1 MYNIIGKNVWD
12 IKDNQTTP
20 EHIFKS
26 RRQVLQNLAGGS
38 IALAGLASLPTAV
51 FGNANSFYPA
61 TNNSRYKVNREITEE
76 KLATTYTNFY
86 EFGSSKNIWRR
97 AALLKT
103 EPWMLTIDGLVEKP
117 VTIDIRDLLKKVG
130 GIEERVYRFRC
141 VEAWSMTV
149 PWSGFALNK
158 ILSLVKPKT
167 SAKFLRFETFFDPD
181 VAPGQKQKWYP
192 WPYVEGITIDEAKN
206 DLSFLATGIYGKKM
220 PNQNGA
226 PLRLVLPWKYGF
238 KSIKSLV
245 KISFVDKKPMGMW
258 EKIAPLEY
266 GFWANVN
273 PNVPHPRWSQT
284 TEQQLGVDGRVPTM
298 IYNGYG
304 SQVAN
309 MYNALE
315 PTLKNALFR

>member
-26 RRQVLQNLAGGS
+26 RRQVLQNLAEGS

-51 FGNANSFYPA
+51 FGNTNSFYPA
-61 TNNSRYKVNREITEE
+61 TNNSLYKVNREITEE

-103 EPWMLTIDGLVEKP
+103 KPWMLTIDGLVEKP

-206 DLSFLATGIYGKKM
+206 DLSFFATGIYGKEM

-273 PNVPHPRWSQT
+273 PNVSHPRWSQT
-284 TEQQLGVDGRVPTM
+284 TEQQLGVDGRVPTI

>member
-51 FGNANSFYPA
+51 FGNTNSFYPA
-61 TNNSRYKVNREITEE
+61 TNNSLYKVNREITEE

-103 EPWMLTIDGLVEKP
+103 KPWMLTIDGLVEKP

-158 ILSLVKPKT
+158 ILSLVKPKA
-167 SAKFLRFETFFDPD
+167 SANFLRFETFFDPD

-273 PNVPHPRWSQT
+273 PNVSHPRWSQT

-309 MYNALE
+309 MYNALK

>member
-1 MYNIIGKNVWD
+1 MYNIIRKNVWD
-12 IKDNQTTP
+12 IKDNQITP

-51 FGNANSFYPA
+51 FGNTNSFYQA
-61 TNNSRYKVNREITEE
+61 TNNSLYKVKRDITEE

-103 EPWMLTIDGLVEKP
+103 KPWMLTIDGLVEKP

-245 KISFVDKKPMGMW
+245 KISFVDKIPMGMW

-273 PNVPHPRWSQT
+273 PNVSHPRWSQT

-315 PTLKNALFR
+315 PNLKNALFR

>member
-38 IALAGLASLPTAV
+38 IALASLASLPTAV

-61 TNNSRYKVNREITEE
+61 TNNGRYKVNREITEE

-103 EPWMLTIDGLVEKP
+103 KPWMLTIDGLVEKP
-117 VTIDIRDLLKKVG
+117 VTIDTRELLKKVG

-273 PNVPHPRWSQT
+273 PNVSHPRWSQT
-284 TEQQLGVDGRVPTM
+284 TEQQLGVNGKIPTM

>member
-1 MYNIIGKNVWD
+1 
-12 IKDNQTTP
+12 
-20 EHIFKS
+20 
-26 RRQVLQNLAGGS
+26 LAGGS
-38 IALAGLASLPTAV
+38 IALAGLASFPTAV

-61 TNNSRYKVNREITEE
+61 TNNSLYKVNREITEE

-103 EPWMLTIDGLVEKP
+103 KPWMLTIDGLVEKP

-245 KISFVDKKPMGMW
+245 KISFVDKKTHGYVGKNCSIRIW
-258 EKIAPLEY
+258 I
-266 GFWANVN
+266 
-273 PNVPHPRWSQT
+273 
-284 TEQQLGVDGRVPTM
+284 LGKCKPKCL
-298 IYNGYG
+298 
-304 SQVAN
+304 SS
-309 MYNALE
+309 
-315 PTLKNALFR
+315 

>member
-1 MYNIIGKNVWD
+1 
-12 IKDNQTTP
+12 
-20 EHIFKS
+20 
-26 RRQVLQNLAGGS
+26 
-38 IALAGLASLPTAV
+38 
-51 FGNANSFYPA
+51 
-61 TNNSRYKVNREITEE
+61 
-76 KLATTYTNFY
+76 
-86 EFGSSKNIWRR
+86 
-97 AALLKT
+97 
-103 EPWMLTIDGLVEKP
+103 
-117 VTIDIRDLLKKVG
+117 
-130 GIEERVYRFRC
+130 
-141 VEAWSMTV
+141 
-149 PWSGFALNK
+149 
-158 ILSLVKPKT
+158 
-167 SAKFLRFETFFDPD
+167 
-181 VAPGQKQKWYP
+181 
-192 WPYVEGITIDEAKN
+192 
-206 DLSFLATGIYGKKM
+206 M

-273 PNVPHPRWSQT
+273 PNVSHPRWSQT

>member
-51 FGNANSFYPA
+51 FGNTNSFYPA
-61 TNNSRYKVNREITEE
+61 TNNSLYKVNREITEE

-97 AALLKT
+97 AAKLKT
-103 EPWMLTIDGLVEKP
+103 SSWSITIDGLVEKP

-245 KISFVDKKPMGMW
+245 KISFVDKIPMGMW

-273 PNVPHPRWSQT
+273 PNVSHPRWSQT

-304 SQVAN
+304 SKVAN